1 MDTTT
6 RGQLR
11 ISDADR
17 DLAIAELSEHFQAGR
32 LTMDELQERT
42 GQALQARTGQDLVRL
57 FTDLPRNRPPATDP
71 APPQAAPA
79 PWTAGPVR
87 FDQRRPVPSRHA
99 PARILVAACAVVLVA
114 SIVGGLSSSGVGVS
128 LGGGH
133 HALFALVPVLV
144 VLFVVRRLFGRV

>member
-17 DLAIAELSEHFQAGR
+17 DRAIAELSEHFQAGR

-71 APPQAAPA
+71 APPQAAPRR
-79 PWTAGPVR
+79 AGPVR

-144 VLFVVRRLFGRV
+144 VLFVVRRWFGRV

>member
-17 DLAIAELSEHFQAGR
+17 DRAIAELSEHFQAGR

-71 APPQAAPA
+71 APPQAAPR
-79 PWTAGPVR
+79 TAGPVR

-144 VLFVVRRLFGRV
+144 VLLVVRRLFGRV